1 MNGYKQYIPDLK
13 IYGITLLLLVG
24 FGFWIKIMDM
34 GSHWQQAGLTTF
46 SLGFIL
52 LAAYITAQ
60 ILRIAG
66 LPLISG
72 YIFIGILAGPYI
84 TGFLSHDMV
93 ARFRLVDDLALSFI
107 ALTAG
112 GTLQLQ
118 FLKKRS
124 KAILINIFLQTLFAF
139 TLVFLSFFFI
149 SNHLN
154 LMPDL
159 SEPQILV
166 LACLLGVIAV
176 ARSPSSAIAIINEC
190 RAAGVFTTTVL
201 GVTVAI
207 DVLIIIFFTLAMTAS
222 EIIMGVGRTVDFRLI
237 TGLTLAVAGSLGL
250 GIVLGKGISLYI
262 AKVGHDLSLFLLFFA
277 FSVFKTSLWFT
288 HFMETHFA
296 VSLHL
301 EPLLICMS
309 AGFAIQNFS
318 KYGYIFMEAME
329 RFELPIFVLFF
340 SIAGASLNLD
350 ALLLT
355 WPLVAFLVIIR
366 TLGIFG
372 STWAAGILN
381 RDSSQHRRI
390 AWMAYITQAGVA
402 IGLAQLAQRRFPE
415 LGVYLTTLVL
425 AVITINQ
432 VVGPITFKIA
442 LKKAGEV
449 KEG

>member
-1 MNGYKQYIPDLK
+1 MGPYKQYIPDLK
-13 IYGITLLLLVG
+13 IYGITLFILAG
-24 FGFWIKIMDM
+24 FAFWIKIMDM

-52 LAAYITAQ
+52 LAAHITAQ

-72 YIFIGILAGPYI
+72 YIFVGILAGPYI
-84 TGFLSHDMV
+84 TRFLTHDMV

-124 KAILINIFLQTLFAF
+124 KAIILNILLQTLAIFSV
-139 TLVFLSFFFI
+139 VFFSFFFI
-149 SNHLN
+149 SNRLN

-159 SEPQILV
+159 TEPQIWV

-176 ARSPSSAIAIINEC
+176 ARSPSSTIAIINEC
-190 RAAGVFTTTVL
+190 RAAGMFTTTVL

-207 DVLIIIFFTLAMTAS
+207 DVLIIVMFTLAMAVS
-222 EIIMGVGRTVDFRLI
+222 EIIMGAGTALDFRLI
-237 TGLTLAVAGSLGL
+237 TGLTLAVAGSLTI

-262 AKVGHDLSLFLLFFA
+262 GKMGYDLSLFLLFFA
-277 FSVFKTSLWFT
+277 FSVFKASIWFNQ
-288 HFMETHFA
+288 FMEAYFA
-296 VSLHL
+296 ISLHL
-301 EPLLICMS
+301 EPLLICIS
-309 AGFAIQNFS
+309 AGFTVQNFS
-318 KYGYIFMEAME
+318 GYGTIFMEAME

-350 ALLLT
+350 ALLTT
-355 WPLVAFLVIIR
+355 WPLAAFLVIIR

-372 STWAAGILN
+372 STWVTGILN
-381 RDSSQHRRI
+381 HDPSQHKRI

-402 IGLAQLAQRRFPE
+402 IGLAQVAQHRFPD